1 MAAEIQG
8 VFEEKLEKLIKEAKL
23 FVIGAGGIGCEL
35 LKNLVLTG
43 FKNIDIID
51 LDTIDVSNL
60 NRQFLFQKKHV
71 GKSKALVAKES
82 ALKFNPHVDITA
94 RHDSII
100 SAEYGVNFF
109 KQFSVVLNALDNR
122 AARNHVNRMCLAAGV
137 PLIESGTAGYDGQVE
152 LIVKE
157 KTKCYECDPKAPQK
171 TFPGC
176 TIRNTPSEPVHC
188 IVWAKHLFNQLFG
201 EDDPDE
207 DVSPD
212 TADPEAAGD
221 AADGALNSEI
231 TEDGNVKRVST
242 RNWALSCD
250 YDPEKLFTK
259 LFCDDIKYLLS
270 MDNLWKK
277 RKAPTPLD
285 WNKLPDAVAGSSKA
299 PEVSLR
305 DQRIWSVAECA
316 RVFAESCN
324 GLKQKFLKLNAGD
337 HLVWD
342 KDDRDSMD
350 FVTACANIRA
360 HAFWIPMNSRFDI
373 KSMAGNIIPAIAT
386 TNAIIA
392 GLVVLHTLKVL
403 QGQFEKCQSVYL
415 RLRPNHRGL
424 LIVPEKVLNP
434 PNPNCYVCAPKPCVL
449 LFVNPQ
455 KMMTVEV
462 FQDVVLKKNLNMA
475 APDVCLNNTG
485 NIIIS
490 SEDGETDHNLQKRLD
505 EVGITD
511 GSILMVDDFLQNYE
525 LMIIVNYKNNIK
537 DGLEFEVVAGADVK
551 PKEDEK
557 NEKNGKNEEEN
568 EDDDDMFVVEEVEV
582 DEEPEPSKKRK
593 VDDINMPVK
602 KRRTNGDC
610 TSLETGAADEP
621 III

>member
-1 MAAEIQG
+1 MAAEIKG
-8 VFEEKLEKLIKEAKL
+8 VFEDDLQRLIREAKV

-71 GKSKALVAKES
+71 GKSKAIVAKES
-82 ALKFNPHVDITA
+82 ALQFNPNVTITA

-176 TIRNTPSEPVHC
+176 TIRNTPSEPIHC

-221 AADGALNSEI
+221 AADGVLNSEA
-231 TEDGNVKRVST
+231 TEEGNVKRVST
-242 RNWALSCD
+242 RSWAQSCS

-277 RKAPTPLD
+277 RKPPTPLD
-285 WNKLPDAVAGSSKA
+285 WNNLPDAVPGSSKE
-299 PEVSLR
+299 PEILLR
-305 DQRIWSVAECA
+305 DQRTWSIAECS
-316 RVFAESCN
+316 RVFAESCT
-324 GLKQKFLKLNAGD
+324 GLKENFTKLKEGD

-350 FVTACANIRA
+350 FVAACANIRA
-360 HAFWIPMNSRFDI
+360 HAFGIPLKSRFDI

-392 GLVVLHTLKVL
+392 GLVVLHALKVL

-415 RLRPNHRGL
+415 RLRPNHKGL
-424 LIVPEKVLNP
+424 LVVPEKVLNP
-434 PNPNCYVCAPKPCVL
+434 PNPNCYVCAPKPSVHL
-449 LFVNPQ
+449 YVNPQ

-462 FQDVVLKKNLNMA
+462 LQEAVLKKSLNMA
-475 APDVCLNNTG
+475 APDVCLNSTG

-490 SEDGETDHNLQKRLD
+490 SEAGETDHNLEKRLD
-505 EVGITD
+505 EVGILD
-511 GSILMVDDFLQNYE
+511 GSVLMVDDFLQNYE
-525 LMIIVNYKNNIK
+525 LMVIVNYKDDIK
-537 DGLEFEVVAGADVK
+537 DGQEFEVVAGADVK
-551 PKEDEK
+551 PKEEEEK
-557 NEKNGKNEEEN
+557 QKNGEKEEDNEG
-568 EDDDDMFVVEEVEV
+568 DDDMMIIEEVEA
-582 DEEPEPSKKRK
+582 DESWPSKKRK
-593 VDDINMPVK
+593 IEDPSVPVK
-602 KRRTNGDC
+602 KRRTNGDS
-610 TSLETGAADEP
+610 TITETGDADEP
-621 III
+621 IVI